1 MGAPRVPDLQEH
13 RGDAVSEGRHG
24 TSAHASPEVSAA
36 ELPGGGRCTS
46 TGPWTFLVRGKLT
59 GLAGRPVLV
68 DVADATDCV
77 LHLIPA
83 SGQAERSNEAS
94 SSNHPTKNQE
104 AIRTSRDTP
113 IRNRS

>member
-1 MGAPRVPDLQEH
+1 
-13 RGDAVSEGRHG
+13 
-24 TSAHASPEVSAA
+24 
-36 ELPGGGRCTS
+36 
-46 TGPWTFLVRGKLT
+46 
-59 GLAGRPVLV
+59 LV